1 MRRFVTLSLIL
12 ALAGFALVSA
22 QQPPQITGVI
32 THPGKPLIAVTAFRG
47 AGGAAP
53 LMDIFNQTVMN
64 DLEGSPLVNFV
75 PRTLYPTQVPQT
87 STELVPGVKA
97 ANEAANGLRLT
108 DWRLP
113 QTSAGYLG
121 FGYGGEDHGMFV
133 IFGWFYTTDPHI
145 PTLKQAQVFGRVYT
159 ASLDKAGAIDAA
171 HRYAADILAVF
182 GGKSLVGTRIV
193 FVSNRSGHKEIWV
206 MNWDGTN
213 QKQLTHYGSI
223 STFPSASPDGRLVA
237 FTTYAPGYPAIRII
251 SIDTGRQLPFYN
263 QRASMNA
270 FVTFTPDSKH
280 VIYSST
286 AGGGPAQLYMANV
299 DGSNFHRI
307 TASGAIEV
315 EPKINPKTGTDM
327 VDVSGRGGLPQIY
340 HMNLEGADVRRITA
354 GTGEAVNPAWS
365 PDGAHIAFAWTK
377 GFEPGNYNIFIM
389 DVVTGQTTQLTS
401 HEGRNEN
408 PSWAPDGAHM
418 VYASKRG
425 RNSQIWEMNADGTG
439 KHPLTHTGNN
449 QDPVWVN
456 AEK

>member
-1 MRRFVTLSLIL
+1 MRLFFSCFLIL
-12 ALAGFALVSA
+12 AGFGPLFG
-22 QQPPQITGVI
+22 QQAQITGVI
-32 THPGKPLIAVTAFRG
+32 THPGKPLIAVTEFRG
-47 AGGAAP
+47 SGAAAS
-53 LMDIFNQTVMN
+53 LMSVFNDTVQS

-75 PRTLYPTQVPQT
+75 PRTLYPVQVPQT
-87 STELVPGVKA
+87 SSELVPGVA
-97 ANEAANGLRLT
+97 APGAPINGLRVT
-108 DWRLP
+108 DWSLP
-113 QTSAGYLG
+113 PASAGYLG
-121 FGYGGEDHGMFV
+121 FGYGAEDHGMFV
-133 IFGWFYTTDPHI
+133 VFGWFYTTDPHI
-145 PTLKQAQVFGRVYT
+145 PTLQQAQIFGRVYT
-159 ASLDKAGAIDAA
+159 ASLDKAGAIDAG

-327 VDVSGRGGLPQIY
+327 VDVSGRSGLPQIY
-340 HMNLEGADVRRITA
+340 HMSLEGTNVQRISA
-354 GTGEAVNPAWS
+354 GTGEAVNPAWN
-365 PDGAHIAFAWTK
+365 PDGEHIAFAWTR

-389 DVVTGQTTQLTS
+389 DVISGQTTQLTS
-401 HEGRNEN
+401 NEGRNED
-408 PSWAPDGAHM
+408 PSWAPDGAHI

-425 RNSQIWEMNADGTG
+425 RDSQIWEMNADGTG
-439 KHPLTHTGNN
+439 KHPLTHIGYNEK
-449 QDPVWVN
+449 PVWVN